1 MSFLYLSLAGE
12 ELLACYRVDGETG
25 DLEHLRNQPVP
36 GAPSVQGR
44 HCRLPVLYAAM
55 RSNGRLVS
63 FGIDGA
69 SGRLAHLH
77 TIDTGLEDPG
87 YLLTDR
93 GGRWLLTPYY
103 VSGKVT
109 VYPVGGDGAAREPAS
124 CVFDTDLHA
133 HGLALD
139 PGNRFLFVPHTCPGD
154 AVFQLRFAGGML
166 GANDPPK
173 VTAGTGL
180 GPRHVHFHPNGRW
193 LYAGNEQ
200 GNSVTQYRFD
210 EGRGTLS
217 PLRTTTTL
225 PSGFSG
231 GATARMLIHP
241 GGRFLYAANRGHDS
255 IACFGIPETTGELEP
270 RGHAATPET
279 PRSFDIEPS
288 GRFLYAAGESADL
301 LAQYRIDGEAGT
313 LEPVRSYETGKV
325 PWWVQVVDPEGGS

>member
-12 ELLACYRVDGETG
+12 EQLACYRVDGETG

-63 FGIDGA
+63 FSIDAA

-93 GGRWLLTPYY
+93 SGRWLLTPYY

-109 VYPVGGDGAAREPAS
+109 VYPVGEDGAAREPAS
-124 CVFDTDLHA
+124 CVADTDLHA

-139 PGNRFLFVPHTCPGD
+139 RGNRFLFVPHTCPGD
-154 AVFQLRFAGGML
+154 AIFQLRFAGGTL
-166 GANDPPK
+166 EANDPPK
-173 VTAGTGL
+173 VTAGADL

-200 GNSVTQYRFD
+200 GNSVTQYRFAED
-210 EGRGTLS
+210 SGTLS

-225 PSGFSG
+225 PAGFSG
-231 GATARMLIHP
+231 GTTARMLIHP

-255 IACFGIPETTGELEP
+255 IACFAVSETTGELEP

-279 PRSFDIEPS
+279 PRSFDIEPG

-301 LAQYRIDGEAGT
+301 LAQYRIDGDTGT
-313 LEPVRSYETGKV
+313 LEPVRSYETGRI
-325 PWWVQVVDPEGGS
+325 PWWVQVVDLEGGS